1 MLLYVNL
8 SAMIG
13 SYRIREGST
22 KMMGTV
28 FGVFEL
34 FNLVFWHSLTVS
46 FIGWGGLVFAMFKP
60 VSKGHANRV
69 ILYVL
74 VSVTAI
80 GGMIIGL
87 GLWSV
92 GGTTNPHPSYL
103 HGMACVYGYAAALS
117 LTWIIG
123 QVLRQRINSPSMRK
137 ASTNNIY

>member
-1 MLLYVNL
+1 MSNSEVC
-8 SAMIG
+8 I
-13 SYRIREGST
+13 

-28 FGVFEL
+28 FGVLEL

-46 FIGWGGLVFAMFKP
+46 FMGWGGLAFAMFKP
-60 VSKGHANRV
+60 VSKAHSYRA
-69 ILYVL
+69 ILYVF

-80 GGMIIGL
+80 GCLIIGL

-103 HGMACVYGYAAALS
+103 HGMACVYGYVAALS

-123 QVLRQRINSPSMRK
+123 QILRQIINSPSIRRT
-137 ASTNNIY
+137 STNNT